1 MNGILCYSG
10 YILPSAPDAGETI
23 VFSLLTNNVTASV
36 WSVSPLVDRI
46 IAALAAGN

>member
-10 YILPSAPDAGETI
+10 YILPSEEGGETV

-46 IAALAAGN
+46 IAALAAEN